1 MESMKK
7 IFALIVCALF
17 LAGSSNAELVIT
29 KKKLEL
35 NAGDYVKY
43 EIMGNTFGTAMGK
56 YMFGDDFV
64 DIEAFEA
71 QVEDTITGFETIEV
85 DNQTYDCYILKRT
98 MNFNFTVIIEEG
110 SYDPQPDDDRLHYL
124 FGFEVKLWQ
133 DDSNLIPD
141 TIKSESIDSYTQ
153 TWAEGGEDKSYEGVT
168 EEQTVHTKT
177 QGAWPDTLE
186 VGSSW
191 TFSEDTSTSSTSRS
205 RMNGGEWDVE
215 TSETEESETTDYEV
229 TDEAK
234 VTTSAGTFD
243 TLIVKAV
250 LQGEGQGNYTLE
262 YINSDFIS
270 IKRVVIENDES
281 ILTMQILEYSISSL
295 ESPSSEDGDSIAEG
309 LPNLSF
315 LLSVSSIILIAIVS
329 RVRMD

>member
-1 MESMKK
+1 MS
-7 IFALIVCALF
+7 
-17 LAGSSNAELVIT
+17 
-29 KKKLEL
+29 
-35 NAGDYVKY
+35 
-43 EIMGNTFGTAMGK
+43 
-56 YMFGDDFV
+56 
-64 DIEAFEA
+64 
-71 QVEDTITGFETIEV
+71 
-85 DNQTYDCYILKRT
+85 T
-98 MNFNFTVIIEEG
+98 MNFNFTDIIEEG

-153 TWAEGGEDKSYEGVT
+153 TWAEGGEEKSYEGVT

-262 YINSDFIS
+262 YINSDFIR

-309 LPNLSF
+309 LPHLGRHDSLRGKSGRF
-315 LLSVSSIILIAIVS
+315 HCRGRICRMAGASHRADTGDRGISGRGMVRLRLGGWQGPLVDQVSSG
-329 RVRMD
+329 